1 MMMLIIETIIMNV
14 FDDDNNY
21 EFDDDSDCWLPAVLG
36 RLIDIL
42 FQYTE
47 QSQLILDYTERE
59 KERLTEINQLIKQSI
74 KVHQNVTRWK
84 KIINFQL

>member
-1 MMMLIIETIIMNV
+1 MM
-14 FDDDNNY
+14 DDDNNNY

-42 FQYTE
+42 FQFTE

-59 KERLTEINQLIKQSI
+59 RKRDWQQEINQLIK
-74 KVHQNVTRWK
+74 
-84 KIINFQL
+84 